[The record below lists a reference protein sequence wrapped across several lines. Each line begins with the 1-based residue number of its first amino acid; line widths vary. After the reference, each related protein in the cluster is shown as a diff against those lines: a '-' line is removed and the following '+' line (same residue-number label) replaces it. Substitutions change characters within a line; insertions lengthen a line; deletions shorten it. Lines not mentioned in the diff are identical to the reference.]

1 MPRPTA
7 HATPRTARF
16 VVVERSGGARH
27 RLLVLTNLFG
37 YPWEPTRAM
46 FNQQQF
52 DRLAEHVDLRVLV
65 AVAWPNAL
73 RNWRAYWNV
82 RRDAAA
88 RWPYADY
95 FIYWYLPGFGRSL
108 HVPFFLLSVLLQRFG
123 TLVLQRWDSM
133 LGSWAYPDAVATAL
147 LGKLTGT
154 PVVAKVHGSD
164 INLYGDM
171 RSRRW
176 QLRMGLNLCRS
187 VVAVSRPLA
196 ARLVA
201 IGVGSEKVHTVFN
214 GVDTS
219 RFRPTP
225 KSEARAA
232 LGVAADARVILFV
245 GNLLRSKGCL
255 DLFEAFALLARID
268 PALQLVFVGAGAA
281 RADVASRAAAE
292 GLAHRVQFVGKVAH
306 ESLPAW
312 FSACDVFCLPSHN
325 EGLPNVILEAMS
337 CGAPVVASRVGGIP
351 DALPEF
357 AGMLVE
363 PQDADALAHALRES
377 LERRWDRP
385 RILAHAA
392 TFDWDANVRSM
403 CELFAAAAS
412 KR

>member
-1 MPRPTA
+1 M
-7 HATPRTARF
+7 ARAVPEAARS
-16 VVVERSGGARH
+16 VVAERSGEARH
-27 RLLVLTNLFG
+27 KLLVLTNLFG

-73 RNWRAYWNV
+73 RNWRAYRNA
-82 RRDAAA
+82 RRDAAT

-108 HVPFFLLSVLLQRFG
+108 HVPFFLFSVLLQRFG

-164 INLYGDM
+164 INLYGNM

-176 QLRMGLNLCRS
+176 QIRIGLNLCRS

-219 RFRPTP
+219 QFRPAP
-225 KSEARAA
+225 KAEARAA
-232 LGVAADARVILFV
+232 LGVAAGARVILFV
-245 GNLLRSKGCL
+245 GNLLRTKGCL
-255 DLFEAFALLARID
+255 DLFEAFATLARTD
-268 PALQLVFVGAGAA
+268 AVLQLVFVGAGAA
-281 RADVASRAAAE
+281 RADVSTRAAAE
-292 GLAHRVQFVGKVAH
+292 GLAHRVQFVGKLAH
-306 ESLPAW
+306 GSLPAW
-312 FSACDVFCLPSHN
+312 FAACDVFCLPSHN

-337 CGAPVVASRVGGIP
+337 CGVPVVASRVGGIP

-363 PQDADALAHALRES
+363 PQDADALARALRES
-377 LERRWDRP
+377 LEREWDRP

-392 TFDWDANVRSM
+392 TFDWETNVQRM
-403 CELFAAAAS
+403 CAIFVAAAS
-412 KR
+412 KS